1 MLKQLKILLLIVSV
15 SLATSCYHIPIQQ
28 GNILPDEAVQSIRN
42 GMTLQQ
48 VKQILGAPVLIN
60 PYVGNQL
67 AYVYTFKPNIGR
79 FQMTRMI
86 IYFSNGRVVNSTVYK
101 DSPKK

>member
-1 MLKQLKILLLIVSV
+1 MFKQLKFLLVILGAT
-15 SLATSCYHIPIQQ
+15 LAASCYHIPIQQ
-28 GNILPDEAVQSIRN
+28 GNILPDEAVQSIHN
-42 GMTLQQ
+42 GMSIQQ

-60 PYVGNQL
+60 PYVGDQL
-67 AYVYTFKPNIGR
+67 AYIYTFKPNIGR

-86 IYFSNGRVVNSTVYK
+86 IYFNNGRVVNSTVYK

>member
-1 MLKQLKILLLIVSV
+1 MLKQLKALLLIVGV
-15 SLATSCYHIPIQQ
+15 NLATSCYHIPIQQ
-28 GNILPDEAVQSIRN
+28 GNILPNEAVQSIRN
-42 GMTLQQ
+42 GMSIQQ
-48 VKQILGAPVLIN
+48 VKQILGSPVLIN

-67 AYVYTFKPNIGR
+67 AYIYTFKPNLGH

-86 IYFSNGRVVNSTVYK
+86 IYFNNGRVVNSTVYQ